1 MRGLSNDFGISF
13 EEIYLAALESLIK
26 AVKTYDESKKFRFY
40 SYWKGVAIK
49 SIFSYIQLNSYKA
62 GAKAFAGA
70 FSFDEYVNNQEGM
83 TYGEIV
89 GANDEKMSRDILI
102 SESSKKIE
110 EFYNT
115 LSPLNKKVF
124 LLLLR
129 DFDREEMAIVLGYDK
144 RSLYNRITL
153 LRKKFE
159 NFLKKK

>member
-13 EEIYLAALESLIK
+13 EEIYLAAFESLIK
-26 AVKTYDESKKFRFY
+26 AVKTYDDSKKFRFY

-49 SIFSYIQLNSYKA
+49 SIFAYIQLNSYKA

-70 FSFDEYVNNQEGM
+70 FSFDEYVGNQEGL

-89 GANDEKMSRDILI
+89 GLNDEKMSRDIII

-110 EFYNT
+110 EFYKT
-115 LSPLNKKVF
+115 LSPYNKRLF

-129 DFDREEMAIVLGYDK
+129 DFDRDEMTIVMGTNK
-144 RSLYNRITL
+144 HALYNRITA

>member
-13 EEIYLAALESLIK
+13 EEIYLAALESITK
-26 AVKTYDESKKFRFY
+26 AVKTYDEQKKFRFY
-40 SYWKGVAIK
+40 SYWKGVAVK
-49 SIFSYIQLNSYKA
+49 SIFAYIQLNSYKA
-62 GAKAFAGA
+62 GAKAFVGA
-70 FSFDEYVNNQEGM
+70 FSFDEYVGNQDGV

-89 GANDEKMSRDILI
+89 GLDDERMSRDIII

-110 EFYNT
+110 EFYKS
-115 LSPLNKKVF
+115 LSPSNKKVF
-124 LLLLR
+124 VLLLR

-144 RSLYNRITL
+144 KILYNRIAT